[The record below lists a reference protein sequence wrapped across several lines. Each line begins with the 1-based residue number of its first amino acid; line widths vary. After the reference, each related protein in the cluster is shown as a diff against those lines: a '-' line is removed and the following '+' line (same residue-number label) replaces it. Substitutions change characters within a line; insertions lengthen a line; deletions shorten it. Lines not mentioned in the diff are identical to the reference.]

1 MKNKMILIIITLIF
15 LLSLIIVTIIY
26 KNISTNKINDNVT
39 TSDLNEENSNDVISL
54 TSSNYKDEVES
65 TDKIVLIDFFATW
78 CSPCKI
84 MSPIVDDIA
93 SSNKEKVK
101 VCKVDIDKQSS
112 LSKRFNVSSIPAIFI
127 MKNNKV
133 ITSFIGVQTKD
144 VIQKAIDNIN

>member
-93 SSNKEKVK
+93 SSNKGKVK